1 MTIKQYQVAVIGAG
15 PAGLRAAITAAKA
28 GLTTLLIDDQ
38 PAIGGQVY
46 RNLAQNEDAAAAYL
60 GSGYF
65 AGTKLLA
72 TFSQFDG
79 VYWPQTT
86 VWQITNDHQIAIT
99 RNSRAALVDADHIVI
114 ATGAIERSMPVSG
127 WTLPGVMTV
136 GGAQTLLKQAAVGA
150 EHAVFVGNG
159 PLLYLTA
166 AQYIRAGLP
175 VRAVLDTTGPK
186 AWRAAAAHAA
196 LALFQPAMLAKGLS
210 WLSTIRRHT
219 RYVAGVT
226 AVQISGDD
234 AATALSYET
243 AGGQSETIDTAH
255 VFLHHGVIPN
265 INLTMATG
273 LDHVWDRVNHCWRPV
288 VDQTG
293 QSSNP
298 AIYIAGDGGGIA
310 GAAMAAL
317 SGAIAADAII
327 RRVKPA
333 AAKPLATRL
342 GQRFLLWQRGAARPF
357 LDRLYHPDAAFRL
370 PLSDDTIVCRCESVT
385 KADIAAALGDAVAG
399 PNQLKAFCRAG
410 MGRCQGRSCGLIV
423 QEMIANDR
431 QQTMADTGYY
441 RVRPPVKP
449 VTLAEL
455 ASLDGPWPG

>member
-186 AWRAAAAHAA
+186 A
-196 LALFQPAMLAKGLS
+196 
-210 WLSTIRRHT
+210 
-219 RYVAGVT
+219 
-226 AVQISGDD
+226 
-234 AATALSYET
+234 
-243 AGGQSETIDTAH
+243 
-255 VFLHHGVIPN
+255 
-265 INLTMATG
+265 
-273 LDHVWDRVNHCWRPV
+273 
-288 VDQTG
+288 
-293 QSSNP
+293 
-298 AIYIAGDGGGIA
+298 
-310 GAAMAAL
+310 
-317 SGAIAADAII
+317 
-327 RRVKPA
+327 
-333 AAKPLATRL
+333 
-342 GQRFLLWQRGAARPF
+342 
-357 LDRLYHPDAAFRL
+357 
-370 PLSDDTIVCRCESVT
+370 
-385 KADIAAALGDAVAG
+385 
-399 PNQLKAFCRAG
+399 
-410 MGRCQGRSCGLIV
+410 
-423 QEMIANDR
+423 
-431 QQTMADTGYY
+431 
-441 RVRPPVKP
+441 
-449 VTLAEL
+449 
-455 ASLDGPWPG
+455 